1 MSRKLQANVIEA
13 TNINMSHTA
22 ETEQKNGRLT
32 KLAIM
37 TAICTGYLMVIIDAT
52 VVNVAL
58 PDMRQQLAATGTA
71 LQWVVNSYTLMLASF
86 LLTAGALGDR
96 QGNKRIFLV
105 GLSLFTIASALCGL
119 APTLWVLEA
128 TRVLQ
133 GVGAAFLIPTSLS
146 LLSNIFSEPVER
158 ARAIGIWGAIASIG
172 AAGGPVLG
180 GILVNI
186 FGWRSVFLINIPI
199 GALGILLTLR
209 FIPTVPRLMQRGLD
223 LAGQIAGII
232 ALFMLTLAFTE
243 GNSWGWRSLPIVG
256 ALAVFALALV
266 AFLLIEHFTHNPMLP
281 LKLFSSPTFS
291 AANTVGLLLNFGFY
305 GQLFCINL
313 FFQQIKGYSPLI
325 TGLALLPEAG
335 IMIIAST
342 LSGRLTGR
350 VGPRWSMVL
359 GLAIGC
365 CGLLALTLVDTRMS
379 YAVLS
384 IMLVAV
390 GFGTAFTM
398 PAMTTATIAAAPAE
412 RSGIASATLNSSRQV
427 GVALGVA
434 LLGSLVSRQA
444 FFVPG
449 MHIAFLMAGG
459 AFLIGCLLSLV
470 AVRSGS

>member
-1 MSRKLQANVIEA
+1 
-13 TNINMSHTA
+13 
-22 ETEQKNGRLT
+22 
-32 KLAIM
+32 
-37 TAICTGYLMVIIDAT
+37 
-52 VVNVAL
+52 
-58 PDMRQQLAATGTA
+58 
-71 LQWVVNSYTLMLASF
+71 
-86 LLTAGALGDR
+86 
-96 QGNKRIFLV
+96 
-105 GLSLFTIASALCGL
+105 LFTIASVLCGL
-119 APTLWVLEA
+119 APTLWVLEV

-133 GVGAAFLIPTSLS
+133 GIGAALLIPSSLS

-158 ARAIGIWGAIASIG
+158 ARAIGIWGAIAGIG

-199 GALGILLTLR
+199 GALGLLLTLR
-209 FIPTVPRLMQRGLD
+209 FVPAVPRLAQRGLD
-223 LAGQIAGII
+223 LAGQIAGIV

-243 GNSWGWRSLPIVG
+243 GNSWGWSSLPIVG
-256 ALAVFALALV
+256 ALGVFALALV
-266 AFLLIEHFTHNPMLP
+266 AFLLIEHFTHSPMLP
-281 LKLFSSPTFS
+281 LSLFASPTFS
-291 AANTVGLLLNFGFY
+291 AANIVGLLLNFGFY

-335 IMIIAST
+335 VIVVAST

-359 GLAIGC
+359 GLMVGC
-365 CGLLALTLVDTRMS
+365 CGLLAMTLVDTHTS
-379 YAVLS
+379 YVILS
-384 IMLVAV
+384 VMLVAV

-434 LLGSLVSRQA
+434 LLGSLVSRLA

-449 MHIAFLMAGG
+449 MHIAFVIAGG
-459 AFLIGCLLSLV
+459 AFLVGCLLSLV
-470 AVRSGS
+470 AVR